1 MTFPYGDTVTVR
13 TMTVTG
19 VDSLGN
25 DVRAATDVV
34 HSNIPVWDPRF
45 STEQVQG
52 QDLVTADYA
61 LWFPFGT
68 VVLATDRVI
77 VRGDVCEVDGKP
89 SVFINPF
96 TGTSGVQVNVKLV
109 TG

>member
-1 MTFPYGDTVTVR
+1 MFAFGETVTVR

-19 VDSLGN
+19 RDSDGN
-25 DVRAATDVV
+25 DIRTPSDVV

-45 STEQVQG
+45 GNSELVQG
-52 QDLVTADYA
+52 QNLVTSDYA

-68 VVLATDRVI
+68 IITATDQVI
-77 VRGDVCEVDGKP
+77 VRGDVHEVDGKP
-89 SVFINPF
+89 AVFVNPF
-96 TGTSGVQVNVKLV
+96 TGTSGVQVNVKRV

>member
-1 MTFPYGDTVTVR
+1 VTFPYGETVTVR
-13 TMTVTG
+13 TVTVTG
-19 VDSLGN
+19 SDALGN
-25 DVRAATDVV
+25 DTFSTTDVA
-34 HSNIPVWDPRF
+34 HNNIPVWDPRF

-52 QDLVTADYA
+52 QDLVTSDYA
-61 LWFPFGT
+61 LWFPSRT

-89 SVFINPF
+89 SVFVNPF
-96 TGTSGVQVNVKLV
+96 TGTSGVQVNLRMV